1 MSATAGTGWAG
12 ARRASY
18 HQVTMGQP
26 ITAIQTNSSRPGT
39 VRFEINRT
47 LTGMGHERFV
57 AGQAIEDDRPV
68 DELAKALFAAD
79 AAVSAIHVYANI
91 ITIELS
97 RSIDVSVLHETI
109 EKLYTYYLP
118 GVEVVVPEGVA
129 AD

>member
-1 MSATAGTGWAG
+1 
-12 ARRASY
+12 
-18 HQVTMGQP
+18 MGQP
-26 ITAIQTNSSRPGT
+26 ITAIQTKSSRPGT

-47 LTGMGHERFV
+47 ITGMGHARFEADQV
-57 AGQAIEDDRPV
+57 IEDDRPV
-68 DELAKALFAAD
+68 DRLAKALFAAD
-79 AAVSAIHVYANI
+79 PAVKAIHVYANV

-97 RSIDVSVLHETI
+97 RDVDASVLHEAI